1 MNVTQSETASV
12 TTPENCGFKCER
24 TWARIPAVGPRA
36 NYTASLS
43 LIVLICEMGR
53 LLTFLFHVSFKESK
67 NYSIWKSFIHD
78 AVLNSSFLVWDKS
91 LKVCNVSKRNH
102 ACFLCLPQNNNFFFF
117 EFCLSP
123 SLVPTWLFHP
133 EWQSAVWKVPWATLL
148 HKLRRPWLI
157 WNSRWPF
164 GPTWQFWKP

>member
-12 TTPENCGFKCER
+12 TAPENCGFKCER

-67 NYSIWKSFIHD
+67 NYSIWKCFIHD
-78 AVLNSSFLVWDKS
+78 AVLNSTFLVWDKS

-102 ACFLCLPQNNNFFFF
+102 ACFLCLPQNNNFFFLSSVSHHPLF
-117 EFCLSP
+117 LLDFSILNDSQQSEKSRELLFC
-123 SLVPTWLFHP
+123 T
-133 EWQSAVWKVPWATLL
+133 
-148 HKLRRPWLI
+148 
-157 WNSRWPF
+157 N
-164 GPTWQFWKP
+164 